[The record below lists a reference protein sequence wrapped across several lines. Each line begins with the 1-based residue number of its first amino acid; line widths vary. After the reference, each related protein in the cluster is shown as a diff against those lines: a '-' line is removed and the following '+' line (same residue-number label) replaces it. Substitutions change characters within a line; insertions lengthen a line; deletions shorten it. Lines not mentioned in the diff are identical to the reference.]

1 MTGILAVEAPLEAML
16 SALVSNAISSV
27 AFLPS
32 ALHDVLSSFGSAA
45 MALENKL
52 NPTTISE
59 AISVFLISIVF
70 SLTAKLGG

>member
-1 MTGILAVEAPLEAML
+1 MTDILAVEAPLEATL
-16 SALVSNAISSV
+16 SALFSNAISSV

-32 ALHDVLSSFGSAA
+32 ALHDASNSFGSAA

-59 AISVFLISIVF
+59 VISVFLISIVF
-70 SLTAKLGG
+70 SLIAKLGG